1 MCVAVVMMQVLDEI
15 INCIH
20 LGSECLTL
28 PRKRTLEE
36 IVRNPSLV
44 RNIRSDIFAFSI
56 NCS

>member
-1 MCVAVVMMQVLDEI
+1 MTVVMQVLDEI
-15 INCIH
+15 IGSIH

-44 RNIRSDIFAFSI
+44 RNVT
-56 NCS
+56 